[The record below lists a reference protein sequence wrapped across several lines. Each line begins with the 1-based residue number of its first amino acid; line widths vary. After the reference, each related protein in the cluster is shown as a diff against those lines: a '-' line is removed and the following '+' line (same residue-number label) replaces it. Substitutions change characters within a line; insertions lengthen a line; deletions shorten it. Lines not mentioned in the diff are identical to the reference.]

1 MTAPRFDPLNDL
13 EVALAAAK
21 AGTGTIDAL
30 IDRLQD
36 SQVFLLL
43 DRDPGPEEARDESAV
58 PLTLNNAQGQPL
70 LALFSAPERSISM
83 TLAYPGYAFGV
94 WVEFRW
100 LLRLVRPGV
109 GLVLNP
115 GAIAGFEMPASA
127 VAQLQAELLAG

>member
-43 DRDPGPEEARDESAV
+43 DRDPGPAGARDDSAL
-58 PLTLNNAQGQPL
+58 PLTLNNARGLPV

-83 TLAYPGYAFGV
+83 TLAYPQFSVGV

-115 GAIAGFEMPASA
+115 GAIAGFEMPAEA
-127 VAQLQAELLAG
+127 VSRLQVELAI

>member
-1 MTAPRFDPLNDL
+1 MTLRFDPLNEL
-13 EVALAAAK
+13 ETALVAAK

-43 DRDPGPEEARDESAV
+43 DRDPGPEEARDDSAL
-58 PLTLNNAQGQPL
+58 PLTLSNAQGRPV

-83 TLAYPGYAFGV
+83 TLAYPQFGVGV
-94 WVEFRW
+94 WVAFRW

-115 GAIAGFEMPASA
+115 GAVAGFEMPAEGVVS
-127 VAQLQAELLAG
+127 LQAELGD

>member
-1 MTAPRFDPLNDL
+1 MTPSFDPLNDL
-13 EVALAAAK
+13 ESALLDAK
-21 AGTGTIDAL
+21 TGAGSIDAL
-30 IDRLQD
+30 IDRLQS

-43 DRDPGPEEARDESAV
+43 DRDPGPEDARDESAQ
-58 PLTLNNAQGQPL
+58 PLLLNNAQGQPV

-83 TLAYPGYAFGV
+83 TVAWPQYAFGV

-115 GAIAGFEMPASA
+115 GAVAGFEMPAEGVLA
-127 VAQLQAELLAG
+127 LQAELGG